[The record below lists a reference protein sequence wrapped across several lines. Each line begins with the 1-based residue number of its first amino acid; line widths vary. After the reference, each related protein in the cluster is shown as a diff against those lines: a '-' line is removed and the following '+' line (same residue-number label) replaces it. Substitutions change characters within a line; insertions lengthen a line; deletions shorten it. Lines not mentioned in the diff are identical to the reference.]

1 MNDSPEPE
9 TSSTGAP
16 KVSVILPAYNVA
28 RFIAE
33 AVASVLAQT
42 FKSYEIIVVNDGSP
56 DTEEMEREL
65 APYMKQITYVKQ
77 PRKGIAAAC
86 NAALKLAQ
94 GKYVAFLDADDVFK
108 PEHLSEQIALLETPP
123 GYDLVYSDATIFGE
137 LTSHFD
143 SVMGEN
149 PSEGEVTCASLLE
162 GRCNIITTTV
172 VARREP
178 LFEVGMFDESFP
190 SSQDFE
196 LWLRLAKRAGTRIGY
211 TRKALAKHRI
221 YPEGLAA
228 DDVNSLEVEV
238 RILRKMAQ
246 RSDLTTEEKA
256 SIERT
261 LPKRQAV
268 VAVWHGKE
276 QLLEGEFSSAIKSF
290 SESRSLTPNWK
301 LGLVILS
308 LKVAPRLLQ
317 KIYRSRAA

>member
-1 MNDSPEPE
+1 MNDSPKSE
-9 TSSTGAP
+9 TAP
-16 KVSVILPAYNVA
+16 TVSVILPAYNVA

-33 AVASVLAQT
+33 AVSSVLAQT
-42 FKSYEIIVVNDGSP
+42 FKSYEIVVVNDGSP

-65 APYMKQITYVKQ
+65 APYMDQITYVKQ

-108 PEHLSEQIALLETPP
+108 PEHLSEQIALLETAP
-123 GYDLVYSDATIFGE
+123 GYDLVYSDATIFGD
-137 LTSHFD
+137 LPSH
-143 SVMGEN
+143 SETVMGEN
-149 PSEGEVTCASLLE
+149 PSDGEVTFASLVE
-162 GRCNIITTTV
+162 GRCNVITTTV
-172 VARREP
+172 VARRDP

-196 LWLRLAKRAGTRIGY
+196 LWLRLAKRPNTRIGY
-211 TRKALAKHRI
+211 TTKALAKHRI

-228 DDVNSLEVEV
+228 DDLNSLEVEV
-238 RILRKMAQ
+238 QILRKAAQ
-246 RSDLTTEEKA
+246 RTDLTPEEKA
-256 SIERT
+256 ALDRA
-261 LPKRQAV
+261 LPKRQSV
-268 VAVWHGKE
+268 VAVWQGKE
-276 QLLEGEFSSAIKSF
+276 QLLEGEFSGAIKSF

-308 LKVAPRLLQ
+308 LRVAPRLLQ